1 MTKKHR
7 RNKLITKVKMTKN
20 KIRKSFR
27 KNKKKIR
34 KSFRK
39 IRKDF
44 KKLTLKQKMVT
55 TALGVGT
62 IGALVIPIPGTSI
75 PPALATKK
83 YINRSI
89 KKNKKNKKGKKNK
102 KKN

>member
-27 KNKKKIR
+27 KNKK
-34 KSFRK
+34 K

-89 KKNKKNKKGKKNK
+89 KKNKKNKKGKKKNK